1 MGRDRAGSDLVRTN
15 NDNYKT
21 TSKLLLFLILS
32 DEIEEGTN
40 EGEVR
45 GSVEGKVT
53 DFLFLHKIWTIV
65 SDEMG
70 DAATAAVAIG
80 GTGEESLEEW
90 EEKEGRIGVGA
101 TARGGEEGERLRRG
115 INPFLIKYLLCP
127 RYIA

>member
-1 MGRDRAGSDLVRTN
+1 MSD
-15 NDNYKT
+15 
-21 TSKLLLFLILS
+21 F
-32 DEIEEGTN
+32 
-40 EGEVR
+40 
-45 GSVEGKVT
+45 
-53 DFLFLHKIWTIV
+53 FFLHEIWTIV

-101 TARGGEEGERLRRG
+101 TARGGGEGERLRRG
-115 INPFLIKYLLCP
+115 INPFLIKYLHLLCP